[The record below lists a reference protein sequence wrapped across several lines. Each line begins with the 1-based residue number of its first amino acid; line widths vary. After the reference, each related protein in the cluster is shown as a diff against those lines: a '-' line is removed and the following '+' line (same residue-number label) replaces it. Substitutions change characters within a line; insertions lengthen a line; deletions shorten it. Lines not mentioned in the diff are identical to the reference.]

1 MIRVLL
7 LIRLLSRAGVEGG
20 SLPTVFPLLRRK
32 LRCSYDA
39 ATMQLRCSYDEG
51 GAKLMMLVDGHIM
64 LRLHEAA
71 PLMGMTTRALRE
83 MLLCP
88 GHGMT
93 VLEREGMDRTIRFLR
108 ADEVHA
114 ATGGLDGGLLRQMTQ
129 AARGR

>member
-1 MIRVLL
+1 
-7 LIRLLSRAGVEGG
+7 
-20 SLPTVFPLLRRK
+20 
-32 LRCSYDA
+32 
-39 ATMQLRCSYDEG
+39 
-51 GAKLMMLVDGHIM
+51 MMLVDGLLM

-83 MLLCP
+83 MLKRP

-114 ATGGLDGGLLRQMTQ
+114 ATGGIDGEQLRQMSQ